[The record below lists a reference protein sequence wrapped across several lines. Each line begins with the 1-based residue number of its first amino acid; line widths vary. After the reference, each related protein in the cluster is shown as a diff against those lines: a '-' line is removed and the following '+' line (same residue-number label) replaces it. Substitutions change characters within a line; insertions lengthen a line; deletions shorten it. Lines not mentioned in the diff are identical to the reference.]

1 MALPSVSRSPVT
13 RIAALAAVGLG
24 LVAGGTW
31 LGSSGLPQPGG
42 SRPAPASATARPAG
56 LSSPGVADVVAPAQ
70 EETAV
75 APPAVVVVVPASI
88 TPTAA
93 PRPAPGGGT
102 PSPQPPRQTILGI
115 PVPVALPSP
124 VDGLVDQVNATV
136 EHVTGVAPGVVPTPA
151 L

>member
-75 APPAVVVVVPASI
+75 APPAVVVPASI